1 MKLLKTFFI
10 AGLISIIY
18 AGAVFAQGN
27 GSITGTVTDAAGAVI
42 PGATVTAVDVG
53 GKQKQIVANARG
65 EYTITGLAAGKYT
78 LKAIAKDFGLYQNAE
93 LVVTAGAKTEQL
105 ITLIISE
112 IKETVDI
119 DNSKMVSTDA
129 DNNKDATVLSGK
141 DLDALPDDPDEL
153 QAALQALVGAS
164 AGPNGGQIYIDGFTG
179 GQLPSKDQIRE
190 IRINQN
196 PFSAEFDRPGNGR
209 IEILTKPGSDK
220 FRGSANGNFNDESLN
235 SRNPFAPNRAPTQT
249 RRFGGNFSGPIKKGK
264 SSFTIEANENST
276 DNSALINAQILDPT
290 FAITTFRKDI
300 GQPTRRF
307 SINPRL
313 DFAIN
318 SKNTMV
324 ARYTYTQSSN
334 KNQGIGD
341 TSLLSRASANT
352 SHEHEIRITE
362 TMIINPKTVN
372 ETRFEFSKSRRDTTG
387 DSSIPGI
394 SVASAFTGGGAQV
407 GHSFNDN
414 KTFEVNNFTSTSFG
428 KRLQHSFKFGGKL
441 RHVSILDR
449 SESGYSGTFSFQG
462 IVLPTGTTDPCDI
475 DSDNVVTSIEQYRC
489 KVQGIGGNRYNPTV
503 FTITTG
509 NPQLP
514 ISQLEGALFVGD
526 DWKVR
531 PDFQLGVGL
540 RYENQTNISSKFNFA
555 PRLSLAYSP
564 GAGGAKGPHFV
575 VRAGAG
581 IFYERFG
588 ENNSLSALRF
598 NGLNQ
603 FNLRVSAIDNDPAR
617 RAIALGLLAQP
628 VFTLTGVTNVPTGA
642 QVQAAL
648 PSASTLRQVSPLLQA
663 PYTIQSVFSFE
674 KTLSPKLTLSTN
686 FQLARTLH
694 AIRTRNVNAPICPNF
709 YALPLG
715 ATCTGAPRPLPAF
728 TDINAYESSGVLNRM
743 TGGVFLNARLTT
755 KVSFFANY
763 SIVSIKSNADTPVY
777 AYDLSGEY
785 AQIGGVPRHN
795 FSLFGSFTLP
805 WGLSLSPQ
813 IGYRTGTR
821 FNITSGSDSN
831 GDGNFVE
838 RPTFAALANACVKNN
853 ITASFCNVSGFDPAA
868 IIPKNFGIGPSA
880 FTTSL
885 RIGRTF
891 SFGKEAPTR
900 ADTGAGGGNRGGG
913 GGNRGGG
920 GGPQMVMM
928 GGGGGDRGGG
938 GMTGGFGGGGGG
950 RKPYNL
956 NLSMQITNPLNK
968 VNLNNPVGNIT
979 SFRFGQ
985 STSTS
990 GSFGGFGGFGG
1001 GGTAANRKIELQAR
1015 FSW

>member
-1 MKLLKTFFI
+1 MKLLKTLFLT
-10 AGLISIIY
+10 GLISIIY
-18 AGAVFAQGN
+18 AGAAFAQGN
-27 GSITGTVTDAAGAVI
+27 GSITGSVTDAAGAVI
-42 PGATVTAVDVG
+42 PGATVTAVDAA
-53 GKQKQIVANARG
+53 GKTKQVVANARG
-65 EYTITGLAAGKYT
+65 EYTITGLAAGTYT

-93 LVVTAGAKTEQL
+93 VVVTGGAKTEQL

-220 FRGSANGNFNDESLN
+220 FRGSANGAFNDESLN
-235 SRNPFAPNRAPTQT
+235 SRNPFALNRASSQQ
-249 RRFGGNFSGPIKKGK
+249 RRFGGNFSGPITKGK
-264 SSFTIEANENST
+264 SSFTIEANLNST
-276 DNSALINAQILDPT
+276 DNNALINAQILDSS
-290 FAITTFRKDI
+290 FGITNLRKDVA
-300 GQPTRRF
+300 QPTRRF

-318 SKNTMV
+318 SKNTAV
-324 ARYTYTQSSN
+324 ARYTFSSSTN

-352 SHEHEIRITE
+352 SHEHEVRITE

-387 DSSIPGI
+387 DNSVPGI
-394 SVASAFTGGGAQV
+394 NVVSAFIGGGAQV

-414 KTFEVNNFTSTSFG
+414 KTIEINNFTSTSFG
-428 KRLQHSFKFGGKL
+428 KRLQHSFKFGGRF

-449 SESGYSGTFSFQG
+449 SESGYAGTFSFTG
-462 IVLPTGTTDPCDI
+462 IFLPAGTTDVCDV

-489 KVQGIGGNRYNPTV
+489 KVQGIGGNRYNPTQ
-503 FTITTG
+503 FSITTG
-509 NPQLP
+509 NPQLG
-514 ISQLEGALFVGD
+514 IAQTDGALFVSD

-531 PDFQLGVGL
+531 PDFQLGLGL
-540 RYENQTNISSKFNFA
+540 RYENQTNIHSAFNFA
-555 PRLSLAYSP
+555 PRLSLAFSP

-581 IFYERFG
+581 IFYDRFG
-588 ENNSLSALRF
+588 ENNSLAALRN

-603 FNLRVSAIDNDPAR
+603 FNLQVSATDPDPAR
-617 RAIALGLLAQP
+617 RAIALSLLAQP
-628 VFTLTGVTNVPTGA
+628 VFTLAGVTNVPTGA
-642 QVQAAL
+642 QVQAVL
-648 PSASTLRQVSPLLQA
+648 PSSSTIRQVSPILQA

-709 YALPLG
+709 YAS
-715 ATCTGAPRPLPAF
+715 TTICNGAPRPLPAF
-728 TDINAYESSGVLNRM
+728 TNINAYESSGVLNRM

-785 AQIGGVPRHN
+785 APIGGVPRHN

-805 WGLSLSPQ
+805 WGISISPQ

-821 FNITSGSDSN
+821 FNITSGADNN
-831 GDGNFVE
+831 GDLNFVE
-838 RPTFAALANACVKNN
+838 RPTFAQLANACVKNN
-853 ITASFCNVSGFDPAA
+853 ITASFCNVTGFDPAA
-868 IIPKNFGIGPSA
+868 IIPKNFGVGSSA
-880 FTTSL
+880 FTSSV
-885 RIGRTF
+885 RINRTF
-891 SFGKEAPTR
+891 SFGKEAATR
-900 ADTGAGGGNRGGG
+900 ADGGGNRGGGAGGAGG

-928 GGGGGDRGGG
+928 GGGGGGDRGG
-938 GMTGGFGGGGGG
+938 MMGGFGGGGG
-950 RKPYNL
+950 RRPYNL
-956 NLSMQITNPLNK
+956 NLSMQVTNPLNK

-985 STSTS
+985 STATS

-1001 GGTAANRKIELQAR
+1001 GGTTANRRIELQAR